1 MNWKQ
6 INTSREVRLWITTV
20 IVPMTLGIATIA
32 ATNPELLRDSI
43 DFTKRKIQEF
53 KDTRKKETT

>member
-6 INTSREVRLWITTV
+6 INTSREARLWITTV

-53 KDTRKKETT
+53 KDTRKKETV